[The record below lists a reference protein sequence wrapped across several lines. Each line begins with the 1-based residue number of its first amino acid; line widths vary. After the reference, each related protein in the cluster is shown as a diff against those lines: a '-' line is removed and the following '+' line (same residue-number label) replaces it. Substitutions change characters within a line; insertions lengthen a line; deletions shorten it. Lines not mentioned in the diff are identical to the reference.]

1 VLHLRSA
8 ESSPSRKMI
17 LSGDQTAS
25 HIGRSGPS
33 QRSSSAQPCK
43 RSQSSSSGY
52 AESGAGRRDVP
63 AGDMQAAGDTY
74 TARTGSDGRARN
86 GNGNC
91 LNNFRE
97 SEIKLSR
104 QLIEQQHDDPRDA
117 VSRDASG
124 MFSGRHAEPGH
135 QELRRLPPPS
145 LYFRSQIANFGSI
158 SVGTNSR
165 LQIELC
171 NSSNDEVY
179 RALMLLL
186 RCKLLQSH
194 AIQRLFMLTVL
205 LKLSYYQLLD
215 IMTLQSSPSITTNF
229 KCEILIPFSN
239 SHYLLL
245 L

>member
-1 VLHLRSA
+1 MDGNREALTPQQFRSVLNLRSA
-8 ESSPSRKMI
+8 ESSPSRKLI

-25 HIGRSGPS
+25 NMGRSGPS

-43 RSQSSSSGY
+43 RSQFSSSGY
-52 AESGAGRRDVP
+52 VESGAARRDVL
-63 AGDMQAAGDTY
+63 AGDRQVAGDAY
-74 TARTGSDGRARN
+74 TARTGNDGRARN
-86 GNGNC
+86 GNGSG

-117 VSRDASG
+117 VSREASG

-171 NSSNDEVY
+171 NSSNDEVH
-179 RALMLLL
+179 RAFMFSL
-186 RCKLLQSH
+186 R
-194 AIQRLFMLTVL
+194 
-205 LKLSYYQLLD
+205 SY
-215 IMTLQSSPSITTNF
+215 
-229 KCEILIPFSN
+229 FSVMRF
-239 SHYLLL
+239 SV
-245 L
+245 